1 MILNHL
7 WGIYAHPKEEWH
19 TIEQRHESLKFS
31 LSHIA
36 IITAIPALMAFY
48 SAAFLGWSIGVGDRI
63 FLSQTDALIMASIIY
78 TVLIGGI
85 FGLMYIIHYLGHIYD
100 SDPTW
105 TQSLELASYTAT
117 PLFMSGLAAFYPELW
132 FFSFIAMVALAY
144 SIYLLYTGTPIIM
157 NIPED
162 EGFVYSSS
170 VVTAALILLVA
181 TMILTVIAWGWLFN
195 PVVF

>member
-31 LSHIA
+31 LSHLA
-36 IITAIPALMAFY
+36 IITAIPAIMAFY

-63 FLSQTDALIMASIIY
+63 YLSQTEAFVMALIIY
-78 TVLIGGI
+78 SVLLGGI
-85 FGLMYIIHYLGHIYD
+85 FGLMYIIHYMGHIYD

-105 TQSLELASYTAT
+105 TQSLELASYTST

-132 FFSFIAMVALAY
+132 FFSFIAMTALAY

-181 TMILTVIAWGWLFN
+181 TMVLTIIAYGWLFN

>member
-19 TIEQRHESLKFS
+19 TIEQRHESLRFS

-63 FLSQTDALIMASIIY
+63 FLNQTDALIMAMIIY
-78 TVLIGGI
+78 MVLIGGI

-117 PLFMSGLAAFYPELW
+117 PLFMSGLAALYPELW
-132 FFSFIAMVALAY
+132 FFSFIAMGALAY
-144 SIYLLYTGTPIIM
+144 SIYLLYKQEFHRLYHREEHIIWYHM
-157 NIPED
+157 NI
-162 EGFVYSSS
+162 FY
-170 VVTAALILLVA
+170 LY
-181 TMILTVIAWGWLFN
+181 VI
-195 PVVF
+195 